1 MDELLNNTVD
11 TSTHEEP
18 NYMKIFY
25 WLCALTVIE
34 ILIALIPNG
43 PFYSNWFQGFLLIS
57 TAAWKAALV
66 ALYFMHLKYEKRI
79 LGAIAM
85 IPLVL
90 MIVALVFLLNDITVP
105 EQTSEDVSSSG
116 VIEVV
121 SEN

>member
-1 MDELLNNTVD
+1 VNELLNNNAD

-25 WLCALTVIE
+25 WLCALTAIE
-34 ILIALIPNG
+34 ILFALIPNG
-43 PFYSNWFQGFLLIS
+43 PLYSNWFQGFLLIS
-57 TAAWKAALV
+57 TAVWKAALV

-90 MIVALVFLLNDITVP
+90 MIVALIFLLNDITVP
-105 EQTSEDVSSSG
+105 EHTSEDVSSS
-116 VIEVV
+116 EVV
-121 SEN
+121 AVMSEN

>member
-1 MDELLNNTVD
+1 VNEPLNNNAE

-25 WLCALTVIE
+25 WLCALTAIE

-43 PFYSNWFQGFLLIS
+43 PFYSKWVQGFLLIS

-90 MIVALVFLLNDITVP
+90 MIVALIFLLNDITVP
-105 EQTSEDVSSSG
+105 EQTVEDVSSSE
-116 VIEVV
+116 IEAIALG
-121 SEN
+121 N

>member
-1 MDELLNNTVD
+1 MNEQLSNNSD
-11 TSTHEEP
+11 TSTHQEP

-43 PFYSNWFQGFLLIS
+43 PFYSNWFQGFLLIL
-57 TAAWKAALV
+57 TAVWKAALV

-90 MIVALVFLLNDITVP
+90 MVMALIFLLNDITVP
-105 EQTSEDVSSSG
+105 EPTLEDIS
-116 VIEVV
+116 V
-121 SEN
+121 SEVEEVLKN

>member
-1 MDELLNNTVD
+1 MNELLNNTVD

-90 MIVALVFLLNDITVP
+90 MMVALIFLLNDITVP
-105 EQTSEDVSSSG
+105 EQTVEDVSSSE
-116 VIEVV
+116 IEAIALG
-121 SEN
+121 N